1 MMTRFYFSTKLKTL
15 PVGSG
20 ASGSETL
27 EVEISDPSTEVTVDG
42 AGAVDPSSA
51 VALSGTTTLDKAVL
65 VDSVESINTTAS
77 TTLTVTM
84 PTNIADDMIYVV
96 IGATAASTNPSGVL
110 TALLPTS
117 GRARLGGYDVMT
129 QAAQVRRV
137 TSYCG
142 STLQA
147 FYPRLTGA
155 ENLEFF
161 AVLND
166 LPPRQAREQL
176 RDILNLVG
184 LADAAHTTFQCYSDG
199 MKQRLALARALLTGS
214 RIVLLDEPTKGLD
227 PLMQV
232 EMQRFFRRT
241 LVERLGCT
249 VLLVTHSVAE
259 AEAVCDRVAILQRGV
274 IVRVGK
280 PREVSR
286 WAAGGGHLSEV
297 LPGAAAAAG

>member
-1 MMTRFYFSTKLKTL
+1 MDVWNHETNMVNMSDAAIVVEGVTKTFPTAGILRKL
-15 PVGSG
+15 VGSG
-20 ASGSETL
+20 SRPDGSTALRGVSLHVDEG
-27 EVEISDPSTEVTVDG
+27 EVLGLLGPNG
-42 AGAVDPSSA
+42 AGK
-51 VALSGTTTLDKAVL
+51 TTLL
-65 VDSVESINTTAS
+65 EILS
-77 TTLTVTM
+77 TL
-84 PTNIADDMIYVV
+84 
-96 IGATAASTNPSGVL
+96 
-110 TALLPTS
+110 LLPTS

-129 QAAQVRRV
+129 QAPQVRQV

-176 RDILNLVG
+176 RDALNLVG
-184 LADAAHTTFQCYSDG
+184 LADAAHTTFQCY
-199 MKQRLALARALLTGS
+199 
-214 RIVLLDEPTKGLD
+214 
-227 PLMQV
+227 
-232 EMQRFFRRT
+232 RRT
-241 LVERLGCT
+241 LVERLGRT

-297 LPGAAAAAG
+297 LPGATTAAG

>member
-1 MMTRFYFSTKLKTL
+1 MDVGNHETNMVNMVNMVNMGDAAIVVEGVTKTFPTTGILRKLVSSRSRPDGSTALRGVSL
-15 PVGSG
+15 HVD
-20 ASGSETL
+20 
-27 EVEISDPSTEVTVDG
+27 EVLGLLGPNG
-42 AGAVDPSSA
+42 AGK
-51 VALSGTTTLDKAVL
+51 TTLL
-65 VDSVESINTTAS
+65 EILS
-77 TTLTVTM
+77 TL
-84 PTNIADDMIYVV
+84 
-96 IGATAASTNPSGVL
+96 
-110 TALLPTS
+110 LLPTS
-117 GRARLGGYDVMT
+117 GRARIGGYDVMT

-137 TSYCG
+137 ASYCG

-166 LPPRQAREQL
+166 LSPRQAREQL
-176 RDILNLVG
+176 RDTLNLVG

-199 MKQRLALARALLTGS
+199 MKQRLALARALLTGA

-227 PLMQV
+227 PLMQL
-232 EMQRFFRRT
+232 EMQRFLRRT
-241 LVERLGCT
+241 LVERLGRT

-297 LPGAAAAAG
+297 LPGTAAVG

>member
-1 MMTRFYFSTKLKTL
+1 MDAGNHDTNMVNMSDAAIVVEGVTKTFPTTGILRKL
-15 PVGSG
+15 VGSG
-20 ASGSETL
+20 SRPGGSTALRGVSLHVDEG
-27 EVEISDPSTEVTVDG
+27 EVLGLLGPNG
-42 AGAVDPSSA
+42 AGK
-51 VALSGTTTLDKAVL
+51 TTLL
-65 VDSVESINTTAS
+65 EILS
-77 TTLTVTM
+77 TL
-84 PTNIADDMIYVV
+84 
-96 IGATAASTNPSGVL
+96 
-110 TALLPTS
+110 LLPTS

-129 QAAQVRRV
+129 QAAQARRV

-176 RDILNLVG
+176 RDALNLVG
-184 LADAAHTTFQCYSDG
+184 LTDAAHTTFQRYSDG
-199 MKQRLALARALLTGS
+199 MKQRLALARALLTAA

-227 PLMQV
+227 PRMQV
-232 EMQRFFRRT
+232 EMQRFLRRT